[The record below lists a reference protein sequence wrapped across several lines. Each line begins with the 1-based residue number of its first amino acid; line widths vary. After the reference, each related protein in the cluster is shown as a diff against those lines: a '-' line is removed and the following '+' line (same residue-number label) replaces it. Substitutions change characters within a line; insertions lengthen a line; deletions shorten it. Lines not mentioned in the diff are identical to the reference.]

1 MRLNNH
7 LVFWTKHLCGY
18 QPLSFKKITY
28 DEERR
33 IENYIKL
40 QKNFSLSKPLK
51 INSVSRLKSCNFS
64 YDWYSI
70 FSKLDQ
76 RLCNYEWGDVTWNCD
91 EPTFVKSREISEESY
106 NNILLPLDT
115 YRHFNFHTDFQDISK
130 KIPNAVWRGA
140 VCQKHREIFLERA
153 KSLKCCD
160 VANTSKD
167 TPQNIF
173 GKSKFFL
180 SISKQLKS
188 KFIFAIE
195 GNDVASNLKWI
206 MASNSIPIM
215 PSPKF
220 ETWFCESM
228 LEPGRH
234 FICIKKDFSD
244 IKEKIEYYLNR
255 PKLCEEINE
264 ESKEYASKFF
274 DKDRQYFLASIV
286 AERYFELQRS

>member
-7 LVFWTKHLCGY
+7 LSFWAKQILRY
-18 QPLSFKKITY
+18 QPPLNEKLTS
-28 DEERR
+28 DEEKR
-33 IENYIKL
+33 ISHYIKL
-40 QKNFSLSKPLK
+40 QNTFSLSKPVK
-51 INSVSRLKSCNFS
+51 VNSVSRLKSCNFS

-70 FSKLDQ
+70 FSKSDQ
-76 RLCNYEWGDVTWNCD
+76 SLCNYEWGDVTWDCN
-91 EPTFVKSREISEESY
+91 EPTFVKSRKISKKSY

-115 YRHFNFHTDFQDISK
+115 YRHFNFHDDHQDIYK

-140 VCQKHREIFLERA
+140 VCQKHRAIFLDRA
-153 KSLKCCD
+153 ESIKYCD

-215 PSPKF
+215 PAPKF

-234 FICIKKDFSD
+234 FICVKEDFSD
-244 IKEKIEYYLNR
+244 ISEKIEHYLNK

-264 ESKEYASKFF
+264 ESKNYASKFF
-274 DKDRQYFLASIV
+274 NKDRQYFLASIV
-286 AERYFELQRS
+286 AERYFELQRN